1 LTAVRPSFLTLLIG
15 FGTNGRTGFLLAL
28 PKSLGTETF
37 MVEQIQSKKNVLQC
51 DDLGFDIKMH

>member
-1 LTAVRPSFLTLLIG
+1 LIG